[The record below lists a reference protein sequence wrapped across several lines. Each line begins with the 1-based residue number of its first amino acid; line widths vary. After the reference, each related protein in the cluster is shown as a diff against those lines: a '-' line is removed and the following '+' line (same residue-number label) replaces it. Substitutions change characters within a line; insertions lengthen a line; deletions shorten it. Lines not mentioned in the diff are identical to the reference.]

1 MMMSAA
7 PLYVLTGTVSV
18 SSTYVE
24 FGMLSLIAVPSRE
37 FFLLLLDLT
46 TLNVFNSSFLWFRLW
61 RIVENDRFEL
71 LIVPYLDYNTRS
83 VSFLYRY

>member
-1 MMMSAA
+1 MMSAA

-24 FGMLSLIAVPSRE
+24 FGMLSLIAVLSRE